1 MVTVHQGELDLVDG
15 FNKPFHGETRLGDLD
30 GPTFLSL
37 SSTGSSPAISR
48 PSRDFRA
55 ISTISTRIC

>member
-37 SSTGSSPAISR
+37 VLDWQLSGFKTIEGLQ
-48 PSRDFRA
+48 A